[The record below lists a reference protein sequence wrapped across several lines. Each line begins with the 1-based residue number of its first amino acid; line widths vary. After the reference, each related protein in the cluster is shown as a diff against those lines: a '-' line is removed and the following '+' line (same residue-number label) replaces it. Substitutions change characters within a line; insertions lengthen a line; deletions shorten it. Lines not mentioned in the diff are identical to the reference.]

1 VGGGGGGG
9 GGESVVYVCVRA
21 MGWSILGLCQTVV
34 NREKKISPTF
44 VSSFTCK
51 YHRQP
56 RFDSIRLG
64 FDYITSAYPRTFFF
78 RHKPAEWTTTRQG
91 WRSSKMSAISML
103 SQPNPATKAFHPPF
117 DRSPTPSQTTKVFTV
132 MLMTMVKGREG
143 KARWKTDVQPQ
154 PT

>member
-1 VGGGGGGG
+1 M
-9 GGESVVYVCVRA
+9 Y
-21 MGWSILGLCQTVV
+21 
-34 NREKKISPTF
+34 
-44 VSSFTCK
+44 CK

-56 RFDSIRLG
+56 RFDSIRFG